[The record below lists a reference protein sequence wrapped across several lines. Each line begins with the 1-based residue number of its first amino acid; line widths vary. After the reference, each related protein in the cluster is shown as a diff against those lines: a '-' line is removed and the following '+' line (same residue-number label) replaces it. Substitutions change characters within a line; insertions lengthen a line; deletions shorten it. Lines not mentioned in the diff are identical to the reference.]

1 MTDPTPG
8 QPDHQPEPG
17 FPLHQGF
24 PTPPQ
29 GYPQPGYPQ
38 AGYPQP
44 SHPQPGSP
52 QSEPVFQPGHA
63 QPGYPPPQVDQ
74 PTFGGQPG
82 YPGPGYMGQAQ
93 PAYPGEPGYPGESGY
108 PGQPTYPGQ
117 PGAYQPYPQPVIP
130 PWPGAAVEPPKR
142 SLTWLWVGLAVL
154 LVLGATGTVAAI
166 AFVGAARTSSTG
178 STSLP
183 TGTAATTPAAQP
195 TTPEPE
201 PTTPAPVQTLALP
214 KTLAGLTQT
223 NPAELKS
230 LVDNL
235 VVQLKDTMPGAT
247 AVGAGFYRDSKAA
260 QKLVMVMQ
268 VKGSFPA
275 PSLQV
280 EAMFG
285 GLGTSGVKV
294 TDLRDVDFGS
304 LGIGRCGKATLSSV
318 PVTVCGWGDDD
329 GLGLVFFY
337 YRSISESTPLFKKIR
352 TQLG

>member
-1 MTDPTPG
+1 M
-8 QPDHQPEPG
+8 
-17 FPLHQGF
+17 
-24 PTPPQ
+24 
-29 GYPQPGYPQ
+29 
-38 AGYPQP
+38 
-44 SHPQPGSP
+44 
-52 QSEPVFQPGHA
+52 
-63 QPGYPPPQVDQ
+63 
-74 PTFGGQPG
+74 
-82 YPGPGYMGQAQ
+82 
-93 PAYPGEPGYPGESGY
+93 
-108 PGQPTYPGQ
+108 
-117 PGAYQPYPQPVIP
+117 
-130 PWPGAAVEPPKR
+130 
-142 SLTWLWVGLAVL
+142 
-154 LVLGATGTVAAI
+154 
-166 AFVGAARTSSTG
+166 
-178 STSLP
+178 
-183 TGTAATTPAAQP
+183 
-195 TTPEPE
+195 
-201 PTTPAPVQTLALP
+201 QTLALP

-329 GLGLVFFY
+329 GLVQPMKIFIKRSCHGGGRALSAGETYDLPEEVALQLV
-337 YRSISESTPLFKKIR
+337 RMGRATAVHRRQHLQAGNGAREIHLSLPVIPKLPLAMSLARRVIGQKRGK
-352 TQLG
+352 